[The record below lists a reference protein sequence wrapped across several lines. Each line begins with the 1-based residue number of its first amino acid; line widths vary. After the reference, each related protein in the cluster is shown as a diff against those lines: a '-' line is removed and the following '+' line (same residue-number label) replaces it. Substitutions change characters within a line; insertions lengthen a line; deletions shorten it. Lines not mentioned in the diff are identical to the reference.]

1 MILHSQNLCVRNV
14 QRLKKEYHNALDFC
28 GSTNSQAKYLDVEVK
43 IEDYFLLNFAFSEKC
58 RHWINRRNLTD
69 LRRDYFKTEYWM
81 TFLSER
87 TFYFTF
93 FFQSFIQNLV
103 RDRLVKVRS
112 SKVEIFSLSGR
123 WRLSLTLP
131 DHPVRFWLLDFDQIF
146 AKYRS
151 VSPLPQQRGKQL
163 GSVTFVP
170 VGLGLRWNSKWISHV
185 VSGVNKAAGI
195 STNLR
200 VKVPRHLVSIRL
212 VALKVHVCTGRFRTG
227 REESL

>member
-1 MILHSQNLCVRNV
+1 MILHFQNPWVRNV
-14 QRLKKEYHNALDFC
+14 QKFKKEYHGSLDFC
-28 GSTNSQAKYLDVEVK
+28 GSTNSQAKYLDIEVK

-81 TFLSER
+81 TFLSGR
-87 TFYFTF
+87 TFLTI

-103 RDRLVKVRS
+103 VDRLVKVRS

-146 AKYRS
+146 TKTAAFR
-151 VSPLPQQRGKQL
+151 PFR
-163 GSVTFVP
+163 
-170 VGLGLRWNSKWISHV
+170 
-185 VSGVNKAAGI
+185 SGVSSWARLLLFRSDLVCGGI
-195 STNLR
+195 RSGSAT
-200 VKVPRHLVSIRL
+200 
-212 VALKVHVCTGRFRTG
+212 
-227 REESL
+227 